1 MRRLCRRARA
11 SSVGRSR
18 LRVFAPSRPVPLWI
32 THPSIHPTN
41 ASFLASPRARERRAT
56 PKHRSIPSF
65 FHPSLARPSHRV
77 ALASRI
83 HSFMHACI
91 RASFAPR
98 SSPARS
104 RSPRSPPRR
113 ASRRTILERDV
124 SARVDDRRRG
134 SESRIARKTWTP
146 SRACVCA
153 STIDREVYRHQP
165 GWREGSMDRV
175 RARWVLGPYWSVCMP
190 MCDVCIRYEYLVIL
204 RVQYR
209 HVYSDIWHFPRVGR
223 SSVVRRVSSRH
234 TRARAFPTLERVGRD
249 SWSGLERERS
259 RASST
264 RSDSNDSKEGAN
276 ERTNGR
282 DGVRGGSPRA
292 RGRVDEKVRA
302 VNARSARVGSLSS
315 SLSRVDRCESE
326 DARAG

>member
-1 MRRLCRRARA
+1 
-11 SSVGRSR
+11 
-18 LRVFAPSRPVPLWI
+18 
-32 THPSIHPTN
+32 
-41 ASFLASPRARERRAT
+41 
-56 PKHRSIPSF
+56 
-65 FHPSLARPSHRV
+65 
-77 ALASRI
+77 
-83 HSFMHACI
+83 MHACI

-190 MCDVCIRYEYLVIL
+190 MCDVCIRYGYLVVVR

-209 HVYSDIWHFPRVGR
+209 YVYSDIWHFPRVGR
-223 SSVVRRVSSRH
+223 RSSSVVVVCRRG
-234 TRARAFPTLERVGRD
+234 TRARA
-249 SWSGLERERS
+249 RS
-259 RASST
+259 RRSSASVVTRDLDSRGSARASSST
-264 RSDSNDSKEGAN
+264 RSDSNDSREGAN

-302 VNARSARVGSLSS
+302 VNGRSARVGSLSTS
-315 SLSRVDRCESE
+315 RSRVHRRESE